1 MKGVRFLRT
10 VLLALAIPVPGT
22 SQAILNVERL
32 QPGEV
37 DGLHAELNGR
47 LNLAGGNTELF
58 QAGGTLGVGFRAP
71 RHWTR
76 VYLGIDWLR
85 KNDSDLVDNR
95 YMHLRYNYFLR
106 EEIRTFHF
114 FQLQT
119 NLNLLLRRRWLVG
132 SGLRVQALAGEEG
145 SLDLGSGLMYESET
159 LQEEALE
166 EGEKPRA
173 RTVRLSNLLAASWD
187 PAEGTRLV
195 AVVYH
200 QPDVGRLED
209 YRLLGEVGVAV
220 EMASSLGLEVA
231 LNWRHDSRAPGG
243 LEDDDLGFR
252 TGITYRL
259 R

>member
-1 MKGVRFLRT
+1 MRGFRLLST
-10 VLLALAIPVPGT
+10 VLFALALPVPGT
-22 SQAILNVERL
+22 GQAILNVERL

-37 DGLHAELNGR
+37 DGFHAEMNAR
-47 LNLAGGNTELF
+47 LNLAGGNTDVF

-76 VYLGIDWLR
+76 AFLGIDWLR
-85 KNDSDLVDNR
+85 KDDADLVDNR
-95 YMHLRYNYFLR
+95 YLHVRYNYFFR

-119 NLNLLLRRRWLVG
+119 NLNLLLKRRWLVG
-132 SGLRVQALAGEEG
+132 SGLRFQTLAGEGG
-145 SLDLGSGLMYESET
+145 SVDLGSGLMYEAET
-159 LQEEALE
+159 LREEALE
-166 EGEKPRA
+166 EGEEA
-173 RTVRLSNLLAASWD
+173 RTRTIRLSNLLAASWD
-187 PAEGTRLV
+187 LTEATRLV

-209 YRLLGEVGVAV
+209 YRLLGELGVAV
-220 EMASSLGLEVA
+220 EMTSALGLQVA
-231 LNWRHDSRAPGG
+231 LDWRHDSRAPGS
-243 LEDDDLGFR
+243 LKDDDLGLR